1 MPGQT
6 NGMNNTKKQKF
17 LSALGGAL
25 VGILNGMLGAG
36 CGMLVVP
43 MLKKFGLEQTKSH
56 ATAVAVIFPLS
67 VLSTAAYL
75 LLGHFEL
82 GQAAVYLLPGAA
94 GALAGALLLSKIPA
108 KWLRKL
114 FACFMIWAGIRMV
127 MK

>member
-1 MPGQT
+1 MDK
-6 NGMNNTKKQKF
+6 KKQNA

-36 CGMLVVP
+36 GGMLVVP
-43 MLKKFGLEQTKSH
+43 MLKKLGLEQTRAH

-67 VLSTAAYL
+67 ILSAGAYL

-82 GQAAVYLLPGAA
+82 GQAAAYLLPGAA
-94 GALAGALLLSKIPA
+94 GALAGGLLLSKIPA
-108 KWLRKL
+108 KWLRKI

-127 MK
+127 LK

>member
-1 MPGQT
+1 MDK
-6 NGMNNTKKQKF
+6 KKQNL
-17 LSALGGAL
+17 LSALAGVL

-36 CGMLVVP
+36 GGMLVVP
-43 MLKKFGLEQTKSH
+43 LLKKLGLEQTRSH

-94 GALAGALLLSKIPA
+94 GALLGALLLSKIPA
-108 KWLRKL
+108 PWLRKI

>member
-1 MPGQT
+1 M
-6 NGMNNTKKQKF
+6 NTKKQNI

-36 CGMLVVP
+36 GGMLAVP
-43 MLKKFGLEQTKSH
+43 MLKKLGLEQTKSH

-67 VLSTAAYL
+67 VLSTVAYL

-94 GALAGALLLSKIPA
+94 GALLGALLLPKIPA
-108 KWLRKL
+108 PWLRKI

-127 MK
+127 IK